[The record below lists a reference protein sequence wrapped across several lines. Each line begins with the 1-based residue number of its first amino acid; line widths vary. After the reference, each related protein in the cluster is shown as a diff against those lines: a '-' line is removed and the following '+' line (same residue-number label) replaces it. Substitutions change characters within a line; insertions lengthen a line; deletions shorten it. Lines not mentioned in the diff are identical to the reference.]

1 MTIEEI
7 RGYQQLRTPDY
18 AALANCVNRAKGP
31 NRTMAQ
37 FAEDTGISASTLSR
51 IVNMNIKKP
60 MAIDLIIKIFEK
72 RADQE
77 DEYLLE
83 SMARANGLMSQD
95 YAERLQARTSI
106 MARRNDEINR
116 ELMMK
121 NAIIAGV
128 VACGMPVARVVNTP
142 LLRKS
147 ELHPL
152 QPSRVGDFVLM
163 LQDGSNMAGVNQWAF
178 FLFPQLIDE
187 SEDERRRP
195 AYHNVRYIL
204 EKLNSWF
211 VLDAWAPEYMAG
223 MKLSFAFLDTQ
234 LFNQFCEAVQKAKL
248 HTEMTILL
256 LDQSNYSVLTEVW
269 IPGEYQQ
276 MTNISVFQVP
286 APCSEGDDEYDDYVE
301 DETEESEWQN

>member
-72 RADQE
+72 RAEQE
-77 DEYLLE
+77 DEFLLE
-83 SMARANGLMSQD
+83 SMARANGLLSP
-95 YAERLQARTSI
+95 AFAARVQARES
-106 MARRNDEINR
+106 MGLRRNAEINR

-128 VACGMPVARVVNTP
+128 VACGMPIAQVINTP
-142 LLRKS
+142 LMHRS
-147 ELHPL
+147 ELP
-152 QPSRVGDFVLM
+152 PIMPARVGDFVLS
-163 LQDGSNMAGVNQWAF
+163 LQSDKNISKVNQWSF
-178 FLFPQLIDE
+178 FLFPQIVE
-187 SEDERRRP
+187 EPNDERRRP
-195 AYHNVRYIL
+195 VQMVARYVL
-204 EKLNSWF
+204 EKLSPWF
-211 VLDAWAPEYMAG
+211 VLDAWEPERLAG
-223 MKLSFAFLDTQ
+223 LKISFAFVDVQ
-234 LFNQFCEAVQKAKL
+234 LFEAFKEAVLNAKL

-256 LDQSNYSVLTEVW
+256 LDQVNYSILTEVW
-269 IPGEYQQ
+269 IPGEYEQL
-276 MTNISVFQVP
+276 TNISVFQVP
-286 APCSEGDDEYDDYVE
+286 APCDDGDNEYYYVD
-301 DETEESEWQN
+301 DETEENEWQN

>member
-18 AALANCVNRAKGP
+18 AALANSVNRAKGP

-60 MAIDLIIKIFEK
+60 LSIDMIIKIFEQ
-72 RADQE
+72 RANPD

-83 SMARANGLMSQD
+83 LLTRANGLVRKEL
-95 YAERLQARTSI
+95 AEKMKVKASVS
-106 MARRNDEINR
+106 ARRNAEINR

-128 VACGMPVARVVNTP
+128 VACGMPIGRVLNTP
-142 LLRKS
+142 M
-147 ELHPL
+147 LHPDDRHPL
-152 QPSRVGDFVLM
+152 MPSRAGDFVLEF
-163 LQDGSNMAGVNQWAF
+163 QEDSIISGTNQWSF
-178 FLFPQLIDE
+178 FLFGMICDDE
-187 SEDERRRP
+187 ETERPRSSRF
-195 AYHNVRYIL
+195 YLNWVF
-204 EKLNSWF
+204 EKLNPWF
-211 VLDAWAPEYMAG
+211 VVDAWEPERLKG
-223 MKLSFAFLDTQ
+223 MKLSFAFVDSK
-234 LFNQFCEAVQKAKL
+234 LFDDFREAVQNAKL

-256 LDQSNYSVLTEVW
+256 LDQTNYSVLTEVW
-269 IPGEYQQ
+269 IPGEYRQ

-286 APCSEGDDEYDDYVE
+286 APCCDGDDEYDDYMD
-301 DETEESEWQN
+301 DETEENEWQN